1 MKKLILSIVIGLGI
15 FHSTTAQKKFQI
27 NAVAFYN
34 LENLFDAE
42 DDPENWGD
50 DEFTPAGS
58 MRYTE
63 AIYQKK
69 LQNMARVLSEI
80 ATDKIPEG
88 PALIGVAEIENEKV
102 LRDLVKQPKLKDRGW
117 RIVHFESNDYRG
129 IDVGLLY
136 NPKYFK
142 VIDARSLP
150 VDLTKNGK
158 KETTRDILYVTGI
171 MSGDTVAVFVNH
183 WPSRRGGEA
192 ASAWKRM
199 KAASICKA
207 VIDAKVKQDPNFK
220 AIVMGDLNDDP
231 TSPSVARTLGATDN
245 KAKLR
250 PGGLYN
256 PWTAFHKKG
265 LGTLGYGD
273 SWNLFDQIII
283 SQAFLNKNAGGWQ
296 FYRAEIFNPSY
307 LKSNF
312 GRFKG
317 YPHRSFSNGNW
328 IDGYSDHFPTYIYLV
343 KEEE

>member
-1 MKKLILSIVIGLGI
+1 MKKIIPALIIALGI
-15 FHSTTAQKKFQI
+15 FERTSAQKRFQI

-42 DDPENWGD
+42 DDPSNRGD
-50 DEFTPAGS
+50 DEFTPSGR

-88 PALIGVAEIENEKV
+88 PALIGVAEIENERV
-102 LRDLVKQPKLKDRGW
+102 LSDLVKRPELKDRGW
-117 RIVHFESNDYRG
+117 RIVHFESNDHRG

-150 VDLTKNGK
+150 VVLTANGK
-158 KETTRDILYVTGI
+158 KETTRDILCVTGI
-171 MSGDTVAVFVNH
+171 MSGDTIAVFVNH

-192 ASAWKRM
+192 ASKWKRM
-199 KAASICKA
+199 EAASVCRSA
-207 VIDAKVKQDPNFK
+207 VDAKLKQNPNYK
-220 AIVMGDLNDDP
+220 VIIMGDLNDDP
-231 TSPSVARTLGATDN
+231 TSTSVARILGATDN
-245 KAKLR
+245 KARLK

-256 PWTAFHKKG
+256 PWIAFHKKG

-273 SWNLFDQIII
+273 SWNLFDQIIV
-283 SQAFLNKNAGGWQ
+283 SQAFLNKNVGGWQ
-296 FYRAEIFNPSY
+296 FYRADIFNPPY
-307 LKSNF
+307 LKTNF
-312 GRFKG
+312 GKFKG
-317 YPHRSFSNGNW
+317 YPHRSFSNSTW
-328 IDGYSDHFPTYIYLV
+328 IDGYSDHFPTYIYLI
-343 KEEE
+343 KAEE